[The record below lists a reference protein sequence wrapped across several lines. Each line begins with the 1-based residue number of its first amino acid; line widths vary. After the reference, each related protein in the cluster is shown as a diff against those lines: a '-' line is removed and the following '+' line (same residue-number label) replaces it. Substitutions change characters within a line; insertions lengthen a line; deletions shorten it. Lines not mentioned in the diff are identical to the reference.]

1 MGKTVRKE
9 ERKASKWVAIKKARN
24 FKMSHTGTP
33 NERDDDT
40 PLRGQWK
47 KK

>member
-24 FKMSHTGTP
+24 FKMSHTGSTP
-33 NERDDDT
+33 TNEREDET
-40 PLRGQWK
+40 PQWK
-47 KK
+47 RK